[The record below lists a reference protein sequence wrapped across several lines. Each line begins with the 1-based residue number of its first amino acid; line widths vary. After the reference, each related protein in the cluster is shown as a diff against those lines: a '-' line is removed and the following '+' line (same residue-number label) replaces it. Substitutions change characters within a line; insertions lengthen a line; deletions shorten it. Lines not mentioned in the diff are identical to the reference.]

1 MIIRLKLFSKKKKE
15 NEKKDSHL
23 RKATKWGLL
32 GGGAVVGANAVA
44 ALDVFKSKR
53 AKENRTENS
62 KKVYDALLKN
72 SEGVNVHP
80 VKFENLDYAGYSPY
94 YAGVGKEK
102 GEKTK
107 KRIYDAL
114 RKKGYSDATINRFF
128 NESGLKHFGN
138 DAVIMEEEMTKRNN
152 ASDAALLSHELG
164 HSKYSSVNEY
174 RNKRVTD
181 KGGKLGT
188 IVHKIDSKIPALLK
202 NPSVQAVGSFAGGIV
217 SGKRGA
223 KQKDETGKEST
234 LNRVT
239 PYAVPGIINANLL
252 AREGAASAKGL
263 KLLKKYGADK
273 TTMSKARKTLTSAGL
288 SYATMSA
295 LPLVTAKAGREVGK
309 YLYEKEKK
317 NGSKKK
323 KN

>member
-1 MIIRLKLFSKKKKE
+1 MLEDQLK
-15 NEKKDSHL
+15 
-23 RKATKWGLL
+23 RK
-32 GGGAVVGANAVA
+32 
-44 ALDVFKSKR
+44 
-53 AKENRTENS
+53 
-62 KKVYDALLKN
+62 
-72 SEGVNVHP
+72 
-80 VKFENLDYAGYSPY
+80 
-94 YAGVGKEK
+94 
-102 GEKTK
+102 
-107 KRIYDAL
+107 
-114 RKKGYSDATINRFF
+114 
-128 NESGLKHFGN
+128 
-138 DAVIMEEEMTKRNN
+138 N
-152 ASDAALLSHELG
+152 ASDASILAHELG
-164 HSKYSSVNEY
+164 HSKYSSADEY
-174 RNKRVTD
+174 RNKRITD

-239 PYAVPGIINANLL
+239 PYAVPGVINANLL

-288 SYATMSA
+288 SYATIAA

-309 YLYEKEKK
+309 HLYEKEKK
-317 NGSKKK
+317 ENDYKKK